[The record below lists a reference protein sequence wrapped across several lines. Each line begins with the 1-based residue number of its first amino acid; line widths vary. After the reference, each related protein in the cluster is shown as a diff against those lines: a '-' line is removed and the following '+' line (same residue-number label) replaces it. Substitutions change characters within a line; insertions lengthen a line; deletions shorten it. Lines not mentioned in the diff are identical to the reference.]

1 MNRNIKISLLFSII
15 MGIASAQSTIQG
27 TVTDING
34 NVLAGANVLIDGT
47 SVGAAAAADG
57 SYRIDIGPGT
67 IGGQTVA
74 LTASY
79 IGHSSQ
85 TVNVDVPLTGSV
97 TQNYTLAIDAI
108 GLKAISVTALGF
120 ETNRDKQGSTSVS
133 VTPADMTRSGEALIM
148 NSLAAKASNVIVNA
162 VSGDPGSGSS
172 IRIRGN
178 NTISGTS
185 QPLIVVDGMPINN
198 SQIYGNSSRFGG
210 VTQQSRMNDLNA
222 NDIKSVEILKGASAA
237 ALWGSRAANGVIV
250 IQTKDGVAGKM
261 KMNYKHTTSFDEIHE
276 RIPAQT
282 TYGQGRNGKWTTHAE
297 SWGDKIS
304 DRAGGEDTY
313 NKDKAYFV
321 ADPSLGDFTQYTITK
336 KNSKDTFVDENFKQI
351 FGTGKL
357 LQDDFQ
363 VSGGDQSKTYLFSY
377 SRLRQDG
384 MIRNSFYDR
393 DNVRLNTKFKLSNK
407 ITMSSK
413 VGYTYSESN
422 RIQRGS
428 NVSGLMLGLLRT
440 APDFNNKYY
449 KGSYFSG
456 GTEYKNRHR
465 AYRRYVGGSS
475 TNPIY
480 NNPNWTVNE
489 QKNSTRVNR
498 LIMSNEMNLTPFA
511 GTELVLRGGLD
522 QFTDNREGFYP
533 PGTGGSA
540 RNSGSFDMARITN
553 RETNYDVIA
562 RQNVELSSNISMV
575 ATAGWNLNDRAYS
588 RSSSYIDGFLV
599 TTDKFTTNV
608 NTAAEASAVSNGRL
622 FIRSTRAYGVLSLDV
637 LDQIFV
643 NVSMANETHSTI
655 SDSYMYPAFDVAYQ
669 LTDLLSSV
677 GAISFAKL
685 RVAWGQVGVRPAAHR
700 FETLAESGFGY
711 SSYSDPVSVGQW
723 GGGYRVDDDLGNS
736 ELKPEVKT
744 ETEFGADFRFFDDMF
759 SLSFTSYFNTVD
771 DMLISNALTPTY
783 GYDTQYSNAAS
794 MENKGL
800 EIDGY
805 WNVMNQGNTG
815 LEFTFNW
822 AKNENKVLD
831 LAGTDV
837 LNLGSG
843 SVQSIAK
850 EGYPIGTLWGIGS
863 RTYASSDADNAD
875 GTNDGVY
882 HYTNDASLVGDFVLS
897 KHGFPQITARKMVL
911 GNPNPDWRGT
921 LGMTA
926 RWNNFTVNMLFEHS
940 EGGEYSPR
948 TLWVLRRFGT
958 TKDTDNEVILTKDLV
973 NVDGKTI
980 PSGTTVRGFIE
991 DFGGGDVLLDEAWF
1005 RHGIGGGFGDNQA
1018 YNFSIKD
1025 ATYSRIRELSL
1036 SYLMKS
1042 DAITNMTG
1050 LNSLTFT
1057 ATGRNLFAWYKDLE
1071 GVDPGVNVGGI
1082 QTGSGLEY
1090 FSNPVTKSFL
1100 FSVSANF

>member
-74 LTASY
+74 LIASY

-85 TVNVDVPLTGSV
+85 TVNVDVPTSGSV
-97 TQNYTLAIDAI
+97 TQNFSLAVDAI

-133 VTPADMTRSGEALIM
+133 ITPADMTRSGEALIM

-185 QPLIVVDGMPINN
+185 QPLIIVDGMPINN

-210 VTQQSRMNDLNA
+210 VTQQSRMNDINS

-250 IQTKDGVAGKM
+250 IQTKDGAAGRM
-261 KMNYKHTTSFDEIHE
+261 KMSYRHTSSFDEIHE

-282 TYGQGRNGKWTTHAE
+282 TYGQGRNGVWTTHAE
-297 SWGDKIS
+297 SWGDKIA
-304 DRAGGEDTY
+304 DRAGGADTY

-321 ADPSLGDFTQYTITK
+321 SEDGSFTQYTITS
-336 KNSKDTFVDENFKQI
+336 KNSKDTFVDKNFNQI

-363 VSGGDQSKTYLFSY
+363 VSGGDLNKTYLFSY

-384 MIRNSFYDR
+384 MIKNSYYDR
-393 DNVRLNTKFKLSNK
+393 DNVRLNTTFRLSDNVS
-407 ITMSSK
+407 MSSK
-413 VGYTYSESN
+413 VGYTYSNSN

-440 APDFNNKYY
+440 APDFDNTHY
-449 KGSYFSG
+449 KGTYISG
-456 GTEYKNRHR
+456 GTQYTGRHR
-465 AYRRYVGGSS
+465 AYRRYLGGSS

-489 QKNSTRVNR
+489 QKNETRVNR

-522 QFTDNREGFYP
+522 QFTDNRESFYP
-533 PGTGGSA
+533 PGSAGSA
-540 RNSGSFDMARITN
+540 KNSGSFDMARITN
-553 RETNYDVIA
+553 KETNYDVIA
-562 RQNVELSSNISMV
+562 RQNVELGSSMSMV
-575 ATAGWNLNDRAYS
+575 ATLGWNLNDRAYS
-588 RSSSYIDGFLV
+588 RSSSWIDGFLV
-599 TTDKFTTNV
+599 NTDKWTTNV
-608 NTAAEASAVSNGRL
+608 NTAAEASSVSNGRL
-622 FIRSTRAYGVLSLDV
+622 YIRSTRAYGLLSLDA

-643 NVSMANETHSTI
+643 NISMANETHSTI
-655 SDSYMYPAFDVAYQ
+655 SDSYMYPAVDVAYQ
-669 LTDLLSSV
+669 LTDLLSGV
-677 GAISFAKL
+677 GAISFAKV
-685 RVAWGQVGVRPAAHR
+685 RVAWGKVGVRPSAHR

-723 GGGYRVDDDLGNS
+723 GGGYRVDDDKGNDK
-736 ELKPEVKT
+736 LKPEVKT
-744 ETEFGADFRFFDDMF
+744 ETEFGADFRFMDDKF
-759 SLSFTSYFNTVD
+759 SLSFTSYSNIID

-783 GYDTQYSNAAS
+783 GYDTQYSNAAK

-800 EIDGY
+800 EIDGS
-805 WNVMNQGNTG
+805 WSVMSGPTTG
-815 LEFTFNW
+815 LDFTFNW

-863 RTYASSDADNAD
+863 QTED
-875 GTNDGVY
+875 GTVNGKFILDK
-882 HYTNDASLVGDFVLS
+882 N
-897 KHGFPQITARKMVL
+897 GFPQITSGKMIL

-921 LGMTA
+921 MGMTA

-940 EGGEYSPR
+940 EGGDYSPR

-958 TKDTDNEVILTKDLV
+958 TTDTENEVTLTKDLV

-1036 SYLMKS
+1036 SYFMES

-1050 LNSLTFT
+1050 LSNIVFT
-1057 ATGRNLFAWYKDLE
+1057 ATGRNLFAWYKDLV

>member
-74 LTASY
+74 LIASY

-85 TVNVDVPLTGSV
+85 TVNVDVPTSGSV
-97 TQNYTLAIDAI
+97 TQNFSLAVDAI

-120 ETNRDKQGSTSVS
+120 ETDRDKQGSTSVS

-185 QPLIVVDGMPINN
+185 QPLIIVDGMPINN

-210 VTQQSRMNDLNA
+210 VTQQSRMNDINS

-250 IQTKDGVAGKM
+250 IQTKDGAAGRM
-261 KMNYKHTTSFDEIHE
+261 KMSYRHTSSFDEIHE

-282 TYGQGRNGKWTTHAE
+282 TYGQGRNGVWTTHAE
-297 SWGDKIS
+297 SWGDKIA
-304 DRAGGEDTY
+304 DRAGGADTY

-321 ADPSLGDFTQYTITK
+321 SEDGSFTQYTITS
-336 KNSKDTFVDENFKQI
+336 KNSKDTFVDKNFNQI

-363 VSGGDQSKTYLFSY
+363 VSGGDLNKTYLFSY

-384 MIRNSFYDR
+384 MIKNSYYDR
-393 DNVRLNTKFKLSNK
+393 DNVRLNTTFRLSDNVS
-407 ITMSSK
+407 MSSK
-413 VGYTYSESN
+413 VGYTYSNSN

-440 APDFNNKYY
+440 APDFDNTHY
-449 KGSYFSG
+449 KGTYISG
-456 GTEYKNRHR
+456 GTQYTGRHR
-465 AYRRYVGGSS
+465 AYRRYLGGSS

-489 QKNSTRVNR
+489 QKNETRVNR

-522 QFTDNREGFYP
+522 QFTDNRESFYP
-533 PGTGGSA
+533 PGSAGSA
-540 RNSGSFDMARITN
+540 KNSGSFDMARITN
-553 RETNYDVIA
+553 KETNYDVIA
-562 RQNVELSSNISMV
+562 RQNVELGSSMSMV
-575 ATAGWNLNDRAYS
+575 ATLGWNLNDRAYS
-588 RSSSYIDGFLV
+588 RSSSWIDGFLV
-599 TTDKFTTNV
+599 NTDKWTTNV
-608 NTAAEASAVSNGRL
+608 NTAAEASSVSNGRL
-622 FIRSTRAYGVLSLDV
+622 YIRSTRAYGLLSLDA

-643 NVSMANETHSTI
+643 NISMANETHSTI
-655 SDSYMYPAFDVAYQ
+655 SDSYMYPAVDVAYQ
-669 LTDLLSSV
+669 LTDLLSGV
-677 GAISFAKL
+677 GAISFAKV
-685 RVAWGQVGVRPAAHR
+685 RVAWGKVGVRPSAHR

-723 GGGYRVDDDLGNS
+723 GGGYRVDDDKGNDK
-736 ELKPEVKT
+736 LKPEVKT
-744 ETEFGADFRFFDDMF
+744 ETEFGADFRFLDDKF
-759 SLSFTSYFNTVD
+759 SLSFTSYSNTID

-783 GYDTQYSNAAS
+783 GYDTQYSNAAK

-800 EIDGY
+800 EIDGS
-805 WNVMNQGNTG
+805 WSVMSGPTTG
-815 LEFTFNW
+815 LDFTFNW

-863 RTYASSDADNAD
+863 QTED
-875 GTNDGVY
+875 GTVNGKFILDK
-882 HYTNDASLVGDFVLS
+882 N
-897 KHGFPQITARKMVL
+897 GFPQITSGKMIL

-921 LGMTA
+921 MGMTA

-940 EGGEYSPR
+940 EGGDYSPR

-958 TKDTDNEVILTKDLV
+958 TTDTENEVTLTKDLV

-980 PSGTTVRGFIE
+980 PSGTTVRGFIK

-1036 SYLMKS
+1036 SYFMES

-1050 LNSLTFT
+1050 LSNIVFT
-1057 ATGRNLFAWYKDLE
+1057 ATGRNLFAWYKDLV

>member
-1 MNRNIKISLLFSII
+1 MNRYFKFSISLLTLL
-15 MGIASAQSTIQG
+15 GLVYAQSSVQG
-27 TVTDING
+27 TVKDGSG
-34 NVLAGANVLIDGT
+34 NPLSGANVVVDGT
-47 SVGAAAAADG
+47 TVGAAAAADG

-97 TQNYTLAIDAI
+97 TQNFALAIDAI
-108 GLKAISVTALGF
+108 GLKTISVTALGF

-148 NSLAAKASNVIVNA
+148 NSLAAKASNVIVNS

-185 QPLIVVDGMPINN
+185 QPLVVVDGMPINN

-210 VTQQSRMNDLNA
+210 VTQQSRMNDLNP
-222 NDIKSVEILKGASAA
+222 NDIKSVEVLKGASAA
-237 ALWGSRAANGVIV
+237 ALWGSKAANGVIV
-250 IQTKDGVAGKM
+250 IQTKTGAAGRM

-276 RIPAQT
+276 RIPMQS
-282 TYGQGRNGKWTTHAE
+282 TYGQGRNGSWTTHAE

-304 DRAGGEDTY
+304 DRAGGADEV

-321 ADPSLGDFTQYTITK
+321 SDVDPSFTQHTITK
-336 KNSKDTFVDENFKQI
+336 KNSKDIYIDKNFNAI

-363 VSGGDQSKTYLFSY
+363 VSGGDLSKTYLFSY

-384 MIRNSFYDR
+384 MIKNSYYDR
-393 DNVRLNTKFKLSNK
+393 DNVRLNTSFRLSDK
-407 ITMSSK
+407 VSMTSK
-413 VGYTYSESN
+413 VGYTYSNSN

-440 APDFNNKYY
+440 APDFDNTHY
-449 KGSYFSG
+449 KGTYISG
-456 GTEYKNRHR
+456 GTQYANRHR
-465 AYRRYVGGSS
+465 AYRRYLGGSS

-489 QKNSTRVNR
+489 QKNETRVNR
-498 LIMSNEMNLTPFA
+498 LIMSNEMNVTPFA
-511 GTELVLRGGLD
+511 GTEIVLRGGLD
-522 QFTDNREGFYP
+522 QFTDNRESFYP
-533 PGTGGSA
+533 PGTAGSA
-540 RNSGSFDMARITN
+540 RNSGSFDMARISN
-553 RETNYDVIA
+553 KETNYDVIA
-562 RQNVELSSNISMV
+562 RQNVELGSSMSMV
-575 ATAGWNLNDRAYS
+575 ATVGWNLNDRTYS
-588 RSSSYIDGFLV
+588 RSSSWIDGFLV
-599 TTDKFTTNV
+599 NTDKWTTNV
-608 NTAAEASAVSNGRL
+608 NTAAEASSVSNSRL
-622 FIRSTRAYGVLSLDV
+622 YIRSTRAYGVLSLDAM
-637 LDQIFV
+637 DQIFV

-655 SDSYMYPAFDVAYQ
+655 SDSYMYPAVDVAYQ
-669 LTDLLSSV
+669 LTDLLSGV
-677 GAISFAKL
+677 GFISFAKL
-685 RVAWGQVGVRPAAHR
+685 RVAWGKVGVRPAAHR

-723 GGGYRVDDDLGNS
+723 GGGYRVDDDKGND

-744 ETEFGADFRFFDDMF
+744 ETEIGADFRFMDDKL
-759 SLSFTSYFNTVD
+759 SLGFTSYSNTID
-771 DMLISNALTPTY
+771 DMLISNKLTPTS

-800 EIDGY
+800 EIDGS
-805 WNVMNQGNTG
+805 WSVMNQASTG
-815 LEFTFNW
+815 LDFTFNW

-843 SVQSIAK
+843 SVNSVAR
-850 EGYPIGTLWGIGS
+850 EGYPIGSLWGIGS
-863 RTYASSDADNAD
+863 QTED
-875 GTNDGVY
+875 GTVNGKFILDK
-882 HYTNDASLVGDFVLS
+882 N
-897 KHGFPQITARKMVL
+897 GFPQITSTKMIL

-958 TKDTDNEVILTKDLV
+958 TTDTDNEVTLTKDLL

-991 DFGGGDVLLDEAWF
+991 DFGGGEVLLDEAWF

-1036 SYLMKS
+1036 SYFLKS
-1042 DAITNMTG
+1042 DAVTDMTG
-1050 LNSLTFT
+1050 LSNIT
-1057 ATGRNLFAWYKDLE
+1057 ATVTGRNLFAWYKDLV

-1090 FSNPVTKSFL
+1090 FSNPVTKSWL

>member
-1 MNRNIKISLLFSII
+1 MNRHIKISLLFSII
-15 MGIASAQSTIQG
+15 LGIASAQSSIEG

-34 NVLAGANVLIDGT
+34 NALVGANVLIDGT
-47 SVGAAAAADG
+47 SVGSAADTDG
-57 SYRIDIGPGT
+57 TYQIDVSSGT
-67 IGGQTVA
+67 MGGNTVT

-79 IGHSSQ
+79 IGHTSQ
-85 TVNVDVPLTGSV
+85 SVSVDVPTSGSV
-97 TQNYTLAIDAI
+97 TQNFSLAVDAI
-108 GLKAISVTALGF
+108 GLKTVSVTALGF

-133 VTPADMTRSGEALIM
+133 VTPSDMTRSGEALIM
-148 NSLAAKASNVIVNA
+148 NSLSSKASNVIVNA

-178 NTISGTS
+178 NTISGSS
-185 QPLIVVDGMPINN
+185 QPLVVVDGMPINN

-222 NDIKSVEILKGASAA
+222 NDVKSVEVLKGASAA

-250 IQTKDGVAGKM
+250 IQTKDGAAGNM
-261 KMNYKHTTSFDEIHE
+261 KMSYKHTTSYDEIHE
-276 RIPAQT
+276 KIPMQT
-282 TYGQGRNGKWTTHAE
+282 TYGQGRNGVWTTHAE
-297 SWGDKIS
+297 SWGDKIA
-304 DRAGGEDTY
+304 DRAGGADTY

-321 ADPSLGDFTQYTITK
+321 TEDGSFTQYTITQ
-336 KNSKDTFVDENFKQI
+336 KNSKDTFVNSNFNQI

-357 LQDDFQ
+357 NQDDFQ

-393 DNVRLNTKFKLSNK
+393 DNVRLNTRFKLSNK

-428 NVSGLMLGLLRT
+428 NVAGLMLGLLRN
-440 APDFNNKYY
+440 APDFDMTHY
-449 KGSYFSG
+449 KGTYVSG
-456 GTEYKNRHR
+456 GTEYTNRHR
-465 AYRRYVGGSS
+465 AYRRYLGGSS

-480 NNPNWTVNE
+480 SNPLWTVNE
-489 QKNSTRVNR
+489 HKNLTRVNR
-498 LIMSNEMNLTPFA
+498 LMMSNEMNITPFP
-511 GTELVLRGGLD
+511 GTEVVLRGGLD
-522 QFTDNREGFYP
+522 QFTDNRESFYP
-533 PGTGGSA
+533 IGSA
-540 RNSGSFDMARITN
+540 GSGINSGAFDMARITN

-575 ATAGWNLNDRAYS
+575 ATAGWNLNDREYS
-588 RSSSYIDGFLV
+588 RSSSWIDGFLV
-599 TTDKFTTNV
+599 NTDKHTTSV
-608 NTAAEASAVSNGRL
+608 NTAAEASSVSNGRL
-622 FIRSTRAYGVLSLDV
+622 FLRSTRAYGVLSLDA

-643 NVSMANETHSTI
+643 NVSMASETHSTI
-655 SDSYMYPAFDVAYQ
+655 SDSYNYPAVDVAYQ
-669 LTDLLSSV
+669 MTDLLSGV
-677 GAISFAKL
+677 GFISFAKL
-685 RVAWGQVGVRPAAHR
+685 RVAYGQVGVRPGAHR

-723 GGGYRVDDDLGNS
+723 GGGYRVDDDKGNP

-744 ETEFGADFRFFDDMF
+744 ETEFGVDFRFMDDKL
-759 SLSFTSYFNTVD
+759 SLSLTSYQNEIT
-771 DMLISNALTPTY
+771 DMLISNALTPTS
-783 GYDTQYSNAAS
+783 GYDTQYSNSAS

-800 EIDGY
+800 EIDGS
-805 WNVMNQGNTG
+805 WSVMNEATTG
-815 LEFTFNW
+815 LDLSFNW
-822 AKNENKVLD
+822 ATNKNKVLS
-831 LAGTDV
+831 LSGTDV

-843 SVQSIAK
+843 SVNSVAR
-850 EGYPIGTLWGIGS
+850 EGYPIGSLWGIGS
-863 RTYASSDADNAD
+863 QTVD
-875 GTNDGVY
+875 GTVNGAFILDD
-882 HYTNDASLVGDFVLS
+882 N
-897 KHGFPQITARKMVL
+897 GFPQITPTKMIL
-911 GNPNPDWRGT
+911 GDPNPDWRGT
-921 LGMTA
+921 LGLTA
-926 RWNNFTVNMLFEHS
+926 RLSNFTVNMLFEHS

-958 TKDTDNEVILTKDLV
+958 TSDTDNEVTLTKDLK
-973 NVDGKTI
+973 NVDGKVI
-980 PSGTTVRGFIE
+980 PSGTTVRGFIK

-1042 DAITNMTG
+1042 DAITDMTG

-1057 ATGRNLFAWYKDLE
+1057 ATGRNLFAWYKDLV

>member
-15 MGIASAQSTIQG
+15 MGIASAQSSIQG

-34 NVLAGANVLIDGT
+34 NALAGANVLIDGT
-47 SVGAAAAADG
+47 SVGSAADTDG
-57 SYRIDIGPGT
+57 TYRIDISSGT
-67 IGGQTVA
+67 IGGNTVT

-79 IGHSSQ
+79 IGHTSQ
-85 TVNVDVPLTGSV
+85 SASVDVPTSGSV
-97 TQNYTLAIDAI
+97 TQNFSLAVDAI

-120 ETNRDKQGSTSVS
+120 ETDRDKQGSTSVS
-133 VTPADMTRSGEALIM
+133 VTPSDMTRSGEALIM

-185 QPLIVVDGMPINN
+185 QPLIIVDGMPINN

-210 VTQQSRMNDLNA
+210 VTQQSRMNDINS

-250 IQTKDGVAGKM
+250 IQTKDGAAGRM
-261 KMNYKHTTSFDEIHE
+261 KMSYRHTSSFDEIHE

-282 TYGQGRNGKWTTHAE
+282 TYGQGRNGVWTTHAE
-297 SWGDKIS
+297 SWGDKIA
-304 DRAGGEDTY
+304 DRAGGADTY
-313 NKDKAYFV
+313 DKDKAYFV
-321 ADPSLGDFTQYTITK
+321 SEDGSFTQYTITS
-336 KNSKDTFVDENFKQI
+336 KNSKDTFVDKNFNQI

-363 VSGGDQSKTYLFSY
+363 VSGGDLNKTYLFSY

-384 MIRNSFYDR
+384 MIKNSYYDR
-393 DNVRLNTKFKLSNK
+393 DNVRLNTTFRLSDNVS
-407 ITMSSK
+407 MSSK
-413 VGYTYSESN
+413 VGYTYSNSN

-440 APDFNNKYY
+440 APDFDNTHY
-449 KGSYFSG
+449 KGTYISG
-456 GTEYKNRHR
+456 GTQYTGRHR
-465 AYRRYVGGSS
+465 AYRRYLGGSS

-489 QKNSTRVNR
+489 QKNETRVNR

-522 QFTDNREGFYP
+522 QFTDNRESFYP
-533 PGTGGSA
+533 PGSAGSA
-540 RNSGSFDMARITN
+540 KNSGSFDMARITN
-553 RETNYDVIA
+553 KETNYDVIA
-562 RQNVELSSNISMV
+562 RQNVELGSSMSMV
-575 ATAGWNLNDRAYS
+575 ATLGWNLNDRAYS
-588 RSSSYIDGFLV
+588 RSSSWIDGFLV
-599 TTDKFTTNV
+599 NTDKWTTNV
-608 NTAAEASAVSNGRL
+608 NTAAEASSVSNGRL
-622 FIRSTRAYGVLSLDV
+622 YIRSTRAYGLLSLDA

-643 NVSMANETHSTI
+643 NISMANETHSTI
-655 SDSYMYPAFDVAYQ
+655 SDSYMYPAVDVAYQ
-669 LTDLLSSV
+669 LTDLLSGV
-677 GAISFAKL
+677 GAISFAKV
-685 RVAWGQVGVRPAAHR
+685 RVAWGKVGVRPSAHR

-723 GGGYRVDDDLGNS
+723 GGGYRVDDDKGNDK
-736 ELKPEVKT
+736 LKPEVKT
-744 ETEFGADFRFFDDMF
+744 ETEFGADFRFMDDKF
-759 SLSFTSYFNTVD
+759 SLSFTSYSNIID

-783 GYDTQYSNAAS
+783 GYDTQYSNAAK

-800 EIDGY
+800 EIDGS
-805 WNVMNQGNTG
+805 WSVMSGPTTG
-815 LEFTFNW
+815 LDFTFNW

-863 RTYASSDADNAD
+863 QTED
-875 GTNDGVY
+875 GTVNGKFILDK
-882 HYTNDASLVGDFVLS
+882 N
-897 KHGFPQITARKMVL
+897 GFPQITARKMVL

-921 LGMTA
+921 MGMTA

-940 EGGEYSPR
+940 EGGDYSPR

-958 TKDTDNEVILTKDLV
+958 TTDTENEVTLTKDLV

-1036 SYLMKS
+1036 SYFMES

-1050 LNSLTFT
+1050 LSNIVFT
-1057 ATGRNLFAWYKDLE
+1057 ATGRNLFAWYKDLV

>member
-1 MNRNIKISLLFSII
+1 MNRYIKISLLFSVI
-15 MGIASAQSTIQG
+15 MGVASAQSSIEG
-27 TVTDING
+27 TVTDNNG
-34 NVLAGANVLIDGT
+34 NALAGANVLIDGT
-47 SVGAAAAADG
+47 SVGSAADTDG
-57 SYRIDIGPGT
+57 TYRIDISSGT
-67 IGGQTVA
+67 MGGNTVT

-79 IGHSSQ
+79 IGHTSQ
-85 TVNVDVPLTGSV
+85 SVSVDVPTNGSI
-97 TQNYTLAIDAI
+97 TQNFSLAVDAI

-133 VTPADMTRSGEALIM
+133 VTPSDMTRSGEALIM
-148 NSLAAKASNVIVNA
+148 NSLSSKASNVIVNA

-178 NTISGTS
+178 NTISGSS
-185 QPLIVVDGMPINN
+185 QPLVVVDGMPINN

-222 NDIKSVEILKGASAA
+222 NDVKSVEVLKGASAA

-250 IQTKDGVAGKM
+250 IQTKDGAAGNM
-261 KMNYKHTTSFDEIHE
+261 KMSYKHTTSYDEIHE
-276 RIPAQT
+276 KIPMQT
-282 TYGQGRNGKWTTHAE
+282 TYGQGRNGVWTTHAE
-297 SWGDKIS
+297 SWGDKIA
-304 DRAGGEDTY
+304 DRAGGADTY

-321 ADPSLGDFTQYTITK
+321 SEDGSFTQYTITQ
-336 KNSKDTFVDENFKQI
+336 KNSKDTFVNQNFDQI

-357 LQDDFQ
+357 NQDDFQ

-393 DNVRLNTKFKLSNK
+393 DNVRLNTRFKLSNK

-428 NVSGLMLGLLRT
+428 NVAGLMLGLLRN
-440 APDFNNKYY
+440 APDFDMTHY
-449 KGSYFSG
+449 KGTYVSG
-456 GTEYKNRHR
+456 GTEYTNRHR
-465 AYRRYVGGSS
+465 AYRRYLGGSS

-480 NNPNWTVNE
+480 SNPLWTVNE
-489 QKNSTRVNR
+489 HKNLTRVNR
-498 LIMSNEMNLTPFA
+498 LMMSNEMNITPFP
-511 GTELVLRGGLD
+511 GTEVVLRGGLD
-522 QFTDNREGFYP
+522 QFTDNRESFYP
-533 PGTGGSA
+533 IGSA
-540 RNSGSFDMARITN
+540 GSGINSGAFDMARITN

-575 ATAGWNLNDRAYS
+575 ATAGWNLNDRKYS
-588 RSSSYIDGFLV
+588 RSSSWIDGFLV
-599 TTDKFTTNV
+599 NTDKHTTSV
-608 NTAAEASAVSNGRL
+608 NTAAEASSVSNGRL
-622 FIRSTRAYGVLSLDV
+622 FLRSTRAYGVLSLDA

-643 NVSMANETHSTI
+643 NVSMASETHSTI
-655 SDSYMYPAFDVAYQ
+655 SKAYMYPAVDVAYQ
-669 LTDLLSSV
+669 MTDLLNGMASF
-677 GAISFAKL
+677 ISFAKL
-685 RVAWGQVGVRPAAHR
+685 RVAYGQVGVRPGAHR

-723 GGGYRVDDDLGNS
+723 GGGYRVDDDKGNP

-744 ETEFGADFRFFDDMF
+744 ETEFGVDFRFMDDKL
-759 SLSFTSYFNTVD
+759 SLSLTSYQNEVT
-771 DMLISNALTPTY
+771 DMLISNALTPTS
-783 GYDTQYSNAAS
+783 GYDTQYSNSAS

-800 EIDGY
+800 EIDGS
-805 WNVMNQGNTG
+805 WSVMNQATTG
-815 LEFTFNW
+815 LDLSFNW
-822 AKNENKVLD
+822 ATNKNKVLS
-831 LAGTDV
+831 LSGTDV

-843 SVQSIAK
+843 SVNSVARV
-850 EGYPIGTLWGIGS
+850 GYPIGSLWGIGS
-863 RTYASSDADNAD
+863 QTVD
-875 GTNDGVY
+875 GTVNGKFILDD
-882 HYTNDASLVGDFVLS
+882 N
-897 KHGFPQITARKMVL
+897 GFPQITPTKMIL
-911 GNPNPDWRGT
+911 GDPNPDWRGT

-926 RWNNFTVNMLFEHS
+926 RLSNFTVNMLFEHS

-958 TKDTDNEVILTKDLV
+958 TKDTDNEVTLTKDLK
-973 NVDGKTI
+973 NVDGKVI
-980 PSGTTVRGFIE
+980 PSGTTVRGFIK

-1025 ATYSRIRELSL
+1025 ATFSRIRELSL

-1042 DAITNMTG
+1042 DAITDMTG

-1057 ATGRNLFAWYKDLE
+1057 ATGRNLFAWYKDLV

>member
-1 MNRNIKISLLFSII
+1 MNKNIKISLLFSII
-15 MGIASAQSTIQG
+15 MGIASAQSSIQG

-34 NVLAGANVLIDGT
+34 NALEGANVLIDGT
-47 SVGAAAAADG
+47 SVGSAADTDG
-57 SYRIDIGPGT
+57 TYRIDVSSGT
-67 IGGQTVA
+67 IGGNTVT

-79 IGHSSQ
+79 IGHTSQ
-85 TVNVDVPLTGSV
+85 SASVDVPTSGSV
-97 TQNYTLAIDAI
+97 TQNFSLAVDAI
-108 GLKAISVTALGF
+108 GLKGISVTALGF

-133 VTPADMTRSGEALIM
+133 VTPSDMTRSGEALIM

-178 NTISGTS
+178 NTISGSS

-222 NDIKSVEILKGASAA
+222 NDVKSVEVLKGASAA

-250 IQTKDGVAGKM
+250 IQTKDGAAGNM
-261 KMNYKHTTSFDEIHE
+261 KMSYKHTTSYDEIHE
-276 RIPAQT
+276 KIPMQT
-282 TYGQGRNGKWTTHAE
+282 TYGQGRNGVWTTHAE
-297 SWGDKIS
+297 SWGDKIAE
-304 DRAGGEDTY
+304 RAGGADTY
-313 NKDKAYFV
+313 DKDKAYFV
-321 ADPSLGDFTQYTITK
+321 SEDGSFTQYTITQ
-336 KNSKDTFVDENFKQI
+336 KNSKDTFVNQNFDQI

-357 LQDDFQ
+357 NQDDFQ

-393 DNVRLNTKFKLSNK
+393 DNVRLNTRFKLSNK

-428 NVSGLMLGLLRT
+428 NVAGLMLGLLRN
-440 APDFNNKYY
+440 APDFDMTHY
-449 KGSYFSG
+449 KGTYVSG
-456 GTEYKNRHR
+456 GTEYTNRHR
-465 AYRRYVGGSS
+465 AYRRYLGGSS

-480 NNPNWTVNE
+480 SNPLWTVNE
-489 QKNSTRVNR
+489 HKNLTRVNR
-498 LIMSNEMNLTPFA
+498 LMMSNEMNITPFP
-511 GTELVLRGGLD
+511 GTEVVLRGGLD
-522 QFTDNREGFYP
+522 QFTDNRESFYP
-533 PGTGGSA
+533 IGSA
-540 RNSGSFDMARITN
+540 GSGINSGAFDMARITN

-575 ATAGWNLNDRAYS
+575 ATAGWNLNDRKYS
-588 RSSSYIDGFLV
+588 RSSSWIDGFLV
-599 TTDKFTTNV
+599 NTDKHTTSV
-608 NTAAEASAVSNGRL
+608 NTAAEASSVSNGRL
-622 FIRSTRAYGVLSLDV
+622 FLRSTRAYGVLSLDA

-643 NVSMANETHSTI
+643 NVSMASETHSTI
-655 SDSYMYPAFDVAYQ
+655 SKAYNYPAVDVAYQ
-669 LTDLLSSV
+669 MTDLLNGMASF
-677 GAISFAKL
+677 ISFAKL
-685 RVAWGQVGVRPAAHR
+685 RVAYGQVGVRPGAHR

-723 GGGYRVDDDLGNS
+723 GGGYRVDDDKGNP

-744 ETEFGADFRFFDDMF
+744 ETEFGVDFRFMDDKL
-759 SLSFTSYFNTVD
+759 SLSLTSYQNEIT
-771 DMLISNALTPTY
+771 DMLISNALTPTS
-783 GYDTQYSNAAS
+783 GYDTQYSNSAS

-800 EIDGY
+800 EIDGS
-805 WNVMNQGNTG
+805 WSVMNQATTS
-815 LEFTFNW
+815 LDLSFNW
-822 AKNENKVLD
+822 ATNKNKVLS
-831 LAGTDV
+831 LSGTDV

-843 SVQSIAK
+843 SVNSVARK
-850 EGYPIGTLWGIGS
+850 GYPIGSLWGIGS
-863 RTYASSDADNAD
+863 QTED
-875 GTNDGVY
+875 GTVNGKFILDD
-882 HYTNDASLVGDFVLS
+882 N
-897 KHGFPQITARKMVL
+897 GFPQITPTKMIL
-911 GNPNPDWRGT
+911 GDPNPDWRGT
-921 LGMTA
+921 LGVTA
-926 RWNNFTVNMLFEHS
+926 RLSNFTVNMLFEHS
-940 EGGEYSPR
+940 EGGDYSPR

-958 TKDTDNEVILTKDLV
+958 TKDTEGEVTLTKDLK
-973 NVDGKTI
+973 NVDGKVI

-1042 DAITNMTG
+1042 DAITDMTG

-1057 ATGRNLFAWYKDLE
+1057 ATGRNLFAWYKGLE

>member
-74 LTASY
+74 LIASY

-85 TVNVDVPLTGSV
+85 TVNVDVPTSGSV
-97 TQNYTLAIDAI
+97 TQNFSLAVDAI

-185 QPLIVVDGMPINN
+185 QPLIIVDGMPINN

-210 VTQQSRMNDLNA
+210 VTQQSRMNDINS

-250 IQTKDGVAGKM
+250 IQTKDGAAGRM
-261 KMNYKHTTSFDEIHE
+261 KMSYRHTSSFDEIHE

-282 TYGQGRNGKWTTHAE
+282 TYGQGRNGVWTTHAE
-297 SWGDKIS
+297 SWGDKIA
-304 DRAGGEDTY
+304 DRAGGADTY

-321 ADPSLGDFTQYTITK
+321 SEDGSFTQYTITS
-336 KNSKDTFVDENFKQI
+336 KNSKDTFVDKNFNQI

-363 VSGGDQSKTYLFSY
+363 VSGGDLNKTYLFSY

-384 MIRNSFYDR
+384 MIKNSYYDR
-393 DNVRLNTKFKLSNK
+393 DNVRLNTTFRLSDNVS
-407 ITMSSK
+407 MSSK
-413 VGYTYSESN
+413 VGYTYSNSN

-440 APDFNNKYY
+440 APDFDNTHY
-449 KGSYFSG
+449 KGTYISG
-456 GTEYKNRHR
+456 GTQYTGRHR
-465 AYRRYVGGSS
+465 AYRRYLGGSS

-489 QKNSTRVNR
+489 QKNETRVNR

-522 QFTDNREGFYP
+522 QFTDNRESFYP
-533 PGTGGSA
+533 PGSAGSA
-540 RNSGSFDMARITN
+540 KNSGSFDMARITN
-553 RETNYDVIA
+553 KETNYDVIA
-562 RQNVELSSNISMV
+562 RQNVELGSSMSMV
-575 ATAGWNLNDRAYS
+575 ATLGWNLNDRAYS
-588 RSSSYIDGFLV
+588 RSSSWIDGFLV
-599 TTDKFTTNV
+599 NTDKWTTNV
-608 NTAAEASAVSNGRL
+608 NTAAEASSVSNGRL
-622 FIRSTRAYGVLSLDV
+622 YIRSTRAYGLLSLDA

-643 NVSMANETHSTI
+643 NISMANETHSTI
-655 SDSYMYPAFDVAYQ
+655 SDSYMYPAVDVAYQ
-669 LTDLLSSV
+669 LTDLLSGV
-677 GAISFAKL
+677 GAISFAKV
-685 RVAWGQVGVRPAAHR
+685 RVAWGKVGVRPSAHR

-723 GGGYRVDDDLGNS
+723 GGGYRVDDDKGNDK
-736 ELKPEVKT
+736 LKPEVKT
-744 ETEFGADFRFFDDMF
+744 ETEFGADFRFMDDKF
-759 SLSFTSYFNTVD
+759 SLSFTSYSNIID

-783 GYDTQYSNAAS
+783 GYDTQYSNAAK

-800 EIDGY
+800 EIDGS
-805 WNVMNQGNTG
+805 WSVMSGPTTG
-815 LEFTFNW
+815 LDFTFNW

-863 RTYASSDADNAD
+863 QTED
-875 GTNDGVY
+875 GTVNGKFILDK
-882 HYTNDASLVGDFVLS
+882 N
-897 KHGFPQITARKMVL
+897 GFPQITSGKMIL

-921 LGMTA
+921 MGMTA

-940 EGGEYSPR
+940 EGGDYSPR

-958 TKDTDNEVILTKDLV
+958 TTDTENEVTLTKDLV

-1036 SYLMKS
+1036 SYFMES

-1050 LNSLTFT
+1050 LSNIVFT
-1057 ATGRNLFAWYKDLE
+1057 ATGRNLFAWYKDLV

>member
-74 LTASY
+74 LIASY

-85 TVNVDVPLTGSV
+85 TVNVDVPTSGSV
-97 TQNYTLAIDAI
+97 TQNFSLAVDAI

-120 ETNRDKQGSTSVS
+120 ETDRDKQGSTSVS
-133 VTPADMTRSGEALIM
+133 ITPADMTRSGEALIM

-185 QPLIVVDGMPINN
+185 QPLIIVDGMPINN

-210 VTQQSRMNDLNA
+210 VTQQSRMNDINS

-250 IQTKDGVAGKM
+250 IQTKDGAAGRM
-261 KMNYKHTTSFDEIHE
+261 KMSYRHTSSFDEIHE

-282 TYGQGRNGKWTTHAE
+282 TYGQGRNGVWTTHAE
-297 SWGDKIS
+297 SWGDKIA
-304 DRAGGEDTY
+304 DRAGGADTY

-321 ADPSLGDFTQYTITK
+321 SEDGSFTQYTITS
-336 KNSKDTFVDENFKQI
+336 KNSKDTFVDKNFNQI

-363 VSGGDQSKTYLFSY
+363 VSGGDLNKTYLFSY

-384 MIRNSFYDR
+384 MIKNSYYDR
-393 DNVRLNTKFKLSNK
+393 DNVRLNTTFRLSDNVS
-407 ITMSSK
+407 MSSK
-413 VGYTYSESN
+413 VGYTYSNSN

-440 APDFNNKYY
+440 APDFDNTHY
-449 KGSYFSG
+449 KGTYISG
-456 GTEYKNRHR
+456 GTQYTGRHR
-465 AYRRYVGGSS
+465 AYRRYLGGSS

-489 QKNSTRVNR
+489 QKNETRVNR

-522 QFTDNREGFYP
+522 QFTDNRESFYP
-533 PGTGGSA
+533 PGSAGSA
-540 RNSGSFDMARITN
+540 KNSGSFDMARITN
-553 RETNYDVIA
+553 KETNYDVIA
-562 RQNVELSSNISMV
+562 RQNVELGSSMSMV
-575 ATAGWNLNDRAYS
+575 ATLGWNLNDRAYS
-588 RSSSYIDGFLV
+588 RSSSWIDGFLV
-599 TTDKFTTNV
+599 NTDKWTTNV
-608 NTAAEASAVSNGRL
+608 NTAAEASSVSNGRL
-622 FIRSTRAYGVLSLDV
+622 YIRSTRAYGLLSLDA

-643 NVSMANETHSTI
+643 NISMANETHSTI
-655 SDSYMYPAFDVAYQ
+655 SDSYMYPAVDVAYQ
-669 LTDLLSSV
+669 LTDLLSGV
-677 GAISFAKL
+677 GAISFAKV
-685 RVAWGQVGVRPAAHR
+685 RVAWGKVGVRPSAHR

-723 GGGYRVDDDLGNS
+723 GGGYRVDDDKGNDK
-736 ELKPEVKT
+736 LKPEVKT
-744 ETEFGADFRFFDDMF
+744 ETEFGADFRFMDDKF
-759 SLSFTSYFNTVD
+759 SLSFTSYSNIID

-783 GYDTQYSNAAS
+783 GYDTQYSNAAK

-800 EIDGY
+800 EIDGS
-805 WNVMNQGNTG
+805 WSVMSGPTTG
-815 LEFTFNW
+815 LDFTFNW

-863 RTYASSDADNAD
+863 QTED
-875 GTNDGVY
+875 GTVNGKFILDK
-882 HYTNDASLVGDFVLS
+882 N
-897 KHGFPQITARKMVL
+897 GFPQITARKMVL

-921 LGMTA
+921 MGMTA

-940 EGGEYSPR
+940 EGGDYSPR

-958 TKDTDNEVILTKDLV
+958 TTDTENEVTLTKDLV

-1036 SYLMKS
+1036 SYFMES

-1050 LNSLTFT
+1050 LSNIVFT
-1057 ATGRNLFAWYKDLE
+1057 ATGRNLFAWYKDLV

>member
-1 MNRNIKISLLFSII
+1 MNRYIKISLLFSVI
-15 MGIASAQSTIQG
+15 MGVASAQSSIEG
-27 TVTDING
+27 TVTDNNG
-34 NVLAGANVLIDGT
+34 NALAGANVLIDGT
-47 SVGAAAAADG
+47 SVGSAANTDG
-57 SYRIDIGPGT
+57 TYRIDISSGT
-67 IGGQTVA
+67 MGGNTVT

-79 IGHSSQ
+79 IGHTSQ
-85 TVNVDVPLTGSV
+85 SASVDVPTSGSV
-97 TQNYTLAIDAI
+97 TQNFSLAVDAI
-108 GLKAISVTALGF
+108 GLKGISVTALGF

-133 VTPADMTRSGEALIM
+133 VTPSDMKRSGEALIM
-148 NSLAAKASNVIVNA
+148 NSLSSKASNVIVNA

-178 NTISGTS
+178 NTISGSS
-185 QPLIVVDGMPINN
+185 QPLVVVDGMPINN

-222 NDIKSVEILKGASAA
+222 NDVKSVEVLKGASAA

-250 IQTKDGVAGKM
+250 IQTKDGAAGNM
-261 KMNYKHTTSFDEIHE
+261 KMSYKHTTYYDEIHE
-276 RIPAQT
+276 KIPMQT
-282 TYGQGRNGKWTTHAE
+282 TYGQGRNGVWTTHAE
-297 SWGDKIS
+297 SWGDKIA
-304 DRAGGEDTY
+304 DRAGGADTY

-321 ADPSLGDFTQYTITK
+321 SEDGSFTQYTITQ
-336 KNSKDTFVDENFKQI
+336 KNSKDTFVNQNFDQI

-357 LQDDFQ
+357 NQDDFQ

-393 DNVRLNTKFKLSNK
+393 DNVRLNTRFKLSNK

-428 NVSGLMLGLLRT
+428 NVAGLMLGLLRN
-440 APDFNNKYY
+440 APDFDMTHY
-449 KGSYFSG
+449 KGTYVSG
-456 GTEYKNRHR
+456 GTEYTNRHR
-465 AYRRYVGGSS
+465 AYRRYLGGSS

-480 NNPNWTVNE
+480 SNPLWTVNE
-489 QKNSTRVNR
+489 HKNLTRVNR
-498 LIMSNEMNLTPFA
+498 LMMSNEMNITPFP
-511 GTELVLRGGLD
+511 GTEVVLRGGLD
-522 QFTDNREGFYP
+522 QFTDNRESFYP
-533 PGTGGSA
+533 IGSA
-540 RNSGSFDMARITN
+540 GSGINSGAFDMARITN

-575 ATAGWNLNDRAYS
+575 ATAGWNLNDRKYS
-588 RSSSYIDGFLV
+588 RSSSWIDGFLV
-599 TTDKFTTNV
+599 NTDKHTTSV
-608 NTAAEASAVSNGRL
+608 NTAAEASSVSNGRL
-622 FIRSTRAYGVLSLDV
+622 FLRSTRAYGVLSLDA

-643 NVSMANETHSTI
+643 NVSMASETHSTI
-655 SDSYMYPAFDVAYQ
+655 SKAYMYPAVDVAYQ
-669 LTDLLSSV
+669 MTDLLNGMASF
-677 GAISFAKL
+677 ISFAKL
-685 RVAWGQVGVRPAAHR
+685 RVAYGQVGVRPGAHR

-723 GGGYRVDDDLGNS
+723 GGGYRVDDDKGNP

-744 ETEFGADFRFFDDMF
+744 ETEFGVDFRFMDDKL
-759 SLSFTSYFNTVD
+759 SLSLTSYQNEVT
-771 DMLISNALTPTY
+771 DMLISNALTPTS
-783 GYDTQYSNAAS
+783 GYDTQYSNSAS

-800 EIDGY
+800 EIDGS
-805 WNVMNQGNTG
+805 WSVMNQATTG
-815 LEFTFNW
+815 LDLSFNW
-822 AKNENKVLD
+822 ATNKNKVLS
-831 LAGTDV
+831 LSGTDV

-843 SVQSIAK
+843 SVNSVARV
-850 EGYPIGTLWGIGS
+850 GYPIGSLWGIGS
-863 RTYASSDADNAD
+863 QTVD
-875 GTNDGVY
+875 GTVNGKFILDD
-882 HYTNDASLVGDFVLS
+882 N
-897 KHGFPQITARKMVL
+897 GFPQITPTKMIL
-911 GNPNPDWRGT
+911 GDPNPDWRGT

-926 RWNNFTVNMLFEHS
+926 RLSNFTVNMLFEHS

-958 TKDTDNEVILTKDLV
+958 TQDTENEVTLTKDLK
-973 NVDGKTI
+973 NVDGKVI
-980 PSGTTVRGFIE
+980 PSGTTVRGFIK

-1025 ATYSRIRELSL
+1025 ATFSRIRELSL

-1042 DAITNMTG
+1042 DAITDMTG

-1057 ATGRNLFAWYKDLE
+1057 ATGRNLFAWYKDLV